1 MIEVFNL
8 GPFLIPTRPLVLLL
22 CLFVAFWSASRL
34 GNKFNLDKVRVKQAA
49 EYTAWFG
56 VLGARLGFVA
66 LNWSAYRAT
75 PWTMLYFWQPG
86 YLYLGGLIFGGAF
99 MLWRGMN
106 YIPNKRRLFLG
117 VLVGSYLLAGTLYIV
132 AIGSLE
138 LLRQPGVP
146 GAGDIAP
153 DIRLQN
159 LSGASVRL
167 SDLAGR
173 GIVLNLWAT
182 WCPPCRREMPMLDEF
197 HENYRSAGLS
207 VVGLAIDEPADQVR
221 RFVES
226 IGVSYPVWVDAP
238 QAMSGFDRSQEI
250 FSRYGGVGLPMTIF
264 IDRVG
269 VIRRVYVGELSR
281 GFLQNQA
288 DIILS
293 R

>member
-153 DIRLQN
+153 DFELPAAR
-159 LSGASVRL
+159 GDARARL
-167 SDLAGR
+167 SSMRGR
-173 GIVLNLWAT
+173 
-182 WCPPCRREMPMLDEF
+182 
-197 HENYRSAGLS
+197 
-207 VVGLAIDEPADQVR
+207 
-221 RFVES
+221 
-226 IGVSYPVWVDAP
+226 PVAL
-238 QAMSGFDRSQEI
+238 I
-250 FSRYGGVGLPMTIF
+250 FGSFT
-264 IDRVG
+264 
-269 VIRRVYVGELSR
+269 
-281 GFLQNQA
+281 
-288 DIILS
+288 
-293 R
+293 